1 MVSITKQ
8 HFLLLSLFTIVLI
21 SGPTLAQQP
30 PAEAPGPAAA
40 AAKLGPINVVKIL
53 TKAKTFKSFVRLLKT
68 TQLDSNLN
76 NQLGDSN
83 NGITIFAPNDAAFA
97 KLKPGTLGQLTRQE
111 KLQLA
116 QFHIVPVFI
125 SRSGFDSVGNPVQTH
140 AGSGDLLQLNVTS
153 TGGGPGGPVSLE
165 TGVTNTTLSDTVY
178 MDTHLAIYQVDKVL
192 QPMSIFGAPDRAQSP
207 APAAA
212 KGKGSKSGDVGD
224 DESGDDGGDDD
235 DGVGGK
241 RSNGAVVVHSSTVVV
256 AVFAGVISVALTCC
270 ILI

>member
-1 MVSITKQ
+1 MKQ
-8 HFLLLSLFTIVLI
+8 HSLLLSLFTIALI

-40 AAKLGPINVVKIL
+40 VAKLGPINVVKIL
-53 TKAKTFKSFVRLLKT
+53 TKAKTFKSLVRLLET

-125 SRSGFDSVGNPVQTH
+125 SRSDFDSVGNPVQTH

-153 TGGGPGGPVSLE
+153 TGGGPVSLE
-165 TGVTNTTLSDTVY
+165 TGVTNATLSDTVY
-178 MDTHLAIYQVDKVL
+178 MDAHLAIYQVDKVL

-212 KGKGSKSGDVGD
+212 KGKGGKSGDVGD

-235 DGVGGK
+235 GGVGGK
-241 RSNGAVVVHSSTVVV
+241 RSSAAVVVHSSTVVV
-256 AVFAGVISVALTCC
+256 AVFVGVISVALNLLHYGLTV
-270 ILI
+270 